1 MYLACGP
8 LSAETMLQ
16 IIHKKTPAFEKVFDT
31 CSCGFCFVNGT
42 YNGLDLLTSRSA
54 KFMSIKL
61 T

>member
-1 MYLACGP
+1 
-8 LSAETMLQ
+8 MLQ
-16 IIHKKTPAFEKVFDT
+16 ITHKKTPAFEKVFDT